1 VRPLASHLTGIL
13 ALSILAPVVLFLT
26 ACSSEAAQLSI
37 TLTSTFGAAYTP
49 GATDAA
55 LLATVKNLGPGNASG
70 VVVNAIM
77 PASFQFA
84 TTNLITS
91 SGAAD
96 TTPQDARV
104 GVSNPHWGVWSL
116 SAPTM
121 PNGKVA
127 YAYVAINFGVDIVAQ
142 PNTYSLA
149 AEVVDDSLTDTVQS
163 RPLQVEVNEAPRLG
177 VTASVGPTS
186 VHPNGQVTYRVTVTN
201 KGTGIA
207 PTVEVLLTLPPVLE
221 YQSTIQPFGGNASEE
236 SLIQPTKGAYIVFF
250 GGFELPPQTT
260 LGPGTLTIQFIAQC
274 IPDPGKGVFTVQVS
288 VTDASRD
295 HVEIDNAAPL
305 NVFSS

>member
-1 VRPLASHLTGIL
+1 VRALASHLAGIL
-13 ALSILAPVVLFLT
+13 AISIVAPVVLFAT
-26 ACSSEAAQLSI
+26 SCSSEAAQLSI
-37 TLTSTFGAAYTP
+37 SLASEFGTSYTP
-49 GATDAA
+49 GATDADFQIE
-55 LLATVKNLGPGNASG
+55 VQNLGPGNASG
-70 VVVNAIM
+70 VVINAVM
-77 PASFQFA
+77 PPSFQFA
-84 TTNLITS
+84 STDLITS
-91 SGAAD
+91 NGAAN

-116 SAPTM
+116 SSPTT
-121 PNGKVA
+121 PNGKVS
-127 YAYVAINFGVDIVAQ
+127 YAYLKINFGVNIVAQ

-149 AEVVDDSLTDTVQS
+149 AEVVDDTLTDTVQS
-163 RPLQVEVNEAPRLG
+163 RPLQVAVNEAPRLG

-186 VHPNGQVTYRVTVTN
+186 VHPDGQVTYRVTVTN

-207 PTVEVLLTLPPVLE
+207 PTVDVLVTLPPVLE
-221 YQSTIQPFGGNASEE
+221 YQSTIQPFAGNASEE
-236 SLIQPTKGAYIVFF
+236 SLIQPVKGAYIVFW

-288 VTDASRD
+288 VTDAARD